1 MYYFYK
7 LIHYC
12 FNELSSWQKH
22 FIVLCVLTSLPV
34 CVSQAFMKHNTQRQN
49 EHCLSNFD
57 LAEYRQVISDLAI
70 QIYQQ
75 LIKCMENILQPMIGA
90 CTLDQCFV

>member
-1 MYYFYK
+1 
-7 LIHYC
+7 
-12 FNELSSWQKH
+12 
-22 FIVLCVLTSLPV
+22 
-34 CVSQAFMKHNTQRQN
+34 MKHNTSRQN

-75 LIKCMENILQPMIGA
+75 LIKCMENILQPMIGESS
-90 CTLDQCFV
+90 CPTLTRSAPSPLAHVCVP

>member
-1 MYYFYK
+1 M
-7 LIHYC
+7 C
-12 FNELSSWQKH
+12 S
-22 FIVLCVLTSLPV
+22 
-34 CVSQAFMKHNTQRQN
+34 CVSQAFMKHNTSRQN

-75 LIKCMENILQPMIGA
+75 LIKCMENILQPMIGV
-90 CTLDQCFV
+90 CMYISLCVCVYVCSYKLILLWY

>member
-1 MYYFYK
+1 M
-7 LIHYC
+7 
-12 FNELSSWQKH
+12 
-22 FIVLCVLTSLPV
+22 CVL
-34 CVSQAFMKHNTQRQN
+34 QAFMKHNTSRQN

-75 LIKCMENILQPMIGA
+75 LIKCMENILQPMIGM
-90 CTLDQCFV
+90 CTYIAVHSSVLCFSCMMKYYSLCVCPL

>member
-1 MYYFYK
+1 
-7 LIHYC
+7 
-12 FNELSSWQKH
+12 
-22 FIVLCVLTSLPV
+22 
-34 CVSQAFMKHNTQRQN
+34 MKHNTPRQN

-75 LIKCMENILQPMIGA
+75 LIKCMENILQPMIGVCMHA
-90 CTLDQCFV
+90 SECKCIFSIGGVR

>member
-1 MYYFYK
+1 MSRH
-7 LIHYC
+7 LIA
-12 FNELSSWQKH
+12 L
-22 FIVLCVLTSLPV
+22 LPL
-34 CVSQAFMKHNTQRQN
+34 QEFMKHNTLRQN

-75 LIKCMENILQPMIGA
+75 LIKSMENILQPMIGRGVCVCVSTEVA
-90 CTLDQCFV
+90 KVFVLPKRDRCYVLVFCI

>member
-1 MYYFYK
+1 MGQRRRAAA
-7 LIHYC
+7 L
-12 FNELSSWQKH
+12 
-22 FIVLCVLTSLPV
+22 LPV
-34 CVSQAFMKHNTQRQN
+34 AAHPGLRLRSQAFMKHNTSRQN

-75 LIKCMENILQPMIGA
+75 LIKCMENILQPMIGV
-90 CTLDQCFV
+90 CTHARTPP

>member
-1 MYYFYK
+1 
-7 LIHYC
+7 
-12 FNELSSWQKH
+12 
-22 FIVLCVLTSLPV
+22 
-34 CVSQAFMKHNTQRQN
+34 MKHNTSRQN

-90 CTLDQCFV
+90 CTIPSLAHGQPPL